1 LEETYGL
8 AETPK
13 YDLSVDEAVGDLFVV
28 EDRYFDRDTLV
39 FIVSPREPGDK
50 EQLVKSSF
58 KELAT
63 RLRPH
68 GYLPQLR
75 WITGRYYVSILR
87 RGPERKRNTTRNK
100 ILFAATV
107 CTVFLDGYLRSDNP
121 VLTQALMAGVPVF
134 VNALLFTV
142 GIVAVFG
149 LHEMG
154 HKLIS
159 TRRGVPASMPYF
171 IPAPPGMGGTFGAVI
186 TQDEPP
192 VNRDDLFDLG
202 ISGPVLGF
210 VATLIIALIGL
221 RLSYVLPIDEV
232 AGFMLRF
239 PEIRFQAMPMPLL
252 LRYISMFIQPVAE
265 GSALILHPVAFA
277 AWVGC
282 LVTFINLIPA
292 WQLDGGHVVR
302 AIFGR
307 ETHKIVSAGGII
319 MLIVSGYFIMAVM
332 VAFFMMRGGG
342 EGMEPL
348 DDVSPVSASRKLA
361 MVGYLALMGVTL
373 IVLTPF

>member
-1 LEETYGL
+1 L
-8 AETPK
+8 AETPD
-13 YDLSVDEAVGDLFVV
+13 YDPYVDEAVGGLFAV
-28 EDRYFDRDTLV
+28 EDRYFDRSTLI
-39 FIVSPREPGDK
+39 FIVSPNEPGDK
-50 EQLVKSSF
+50 QRLMKGSF
-58 KELAT
+58 KELAA
-63 RLRPH
+63 RLKPK

-75 WITGRYYVSILR
+75 WIVGRYYVSILR
-87 RGPERKRNTTRNK
+87 RGPERRRNTARNK

-121 VLTQALMAGVPVF
+121 VLTQALMPGVPVF
-134 VNALLFTV
+134 LNALLFTL
-142 GIVAVFG
+142 GIVAAFG

-154 HKLIS
+154 HWLIS

-210 VATLIIALIGL
+210 VATLMVALVGL
-221 RLSYVLPIDEV
+221 SLSYVLPIDEV
-232 AGFMLRF
+232 ADFMIRF
-239 PEIRFQAMPMPLL
+239 PDVRFQAMPMPLIL
-252 LRYISMFIQPVAE
+252 SYASMFIKPVAE
-265 GSALILHPVAFA
+265 GSVLILHPLAFA

-292 WQLDGGHVVR
+292 WQLDGGHVIR
-302 AIFGR
+302 AAFGS
-307 ETHKIVSAGGII
+307 EIQKIISAGGII
-319 MLIVSGYFIMAVM
+319 MLIISGYYIMAVV
-332 VAFFMMRGGG
+332 VAFFMMRSG

-348 DDVSPVSASRKLA
+348 DDISPLSVSRKLA
-361 MVGYLALMGVTL
+361 LIGYLALMGVTL